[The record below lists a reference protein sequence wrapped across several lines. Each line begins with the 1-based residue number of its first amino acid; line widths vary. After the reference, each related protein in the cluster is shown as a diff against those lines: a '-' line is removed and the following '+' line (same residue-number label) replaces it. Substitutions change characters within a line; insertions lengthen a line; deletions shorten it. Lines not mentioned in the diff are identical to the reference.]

1 MTWEALKDEQ
11 SHGKSFVDQLSRT
24 VALRRCLSDAF
35 GMYDHVK
42 NENKRDGKLR
52 CAASGSRVIAAP
64 SCNGFLAVHSI
75 PEL

>member
-11 SHGKSFVDQLSRT
+11 SHGKSFVDQLIRT

-42 NENKRDGKLR
+42 NENKRGGKIL
-52 CAASGSRVIAAP
+52 V
-64 SCNGFLAVHSI
+64 SCVMPLPGLV
-75 PEL
+75 